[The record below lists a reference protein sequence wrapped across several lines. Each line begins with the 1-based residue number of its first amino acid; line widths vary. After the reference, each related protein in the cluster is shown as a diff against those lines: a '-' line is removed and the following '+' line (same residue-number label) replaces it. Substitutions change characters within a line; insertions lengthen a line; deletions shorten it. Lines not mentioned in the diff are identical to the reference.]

1 MRIEVYLPVRV
12 GLPGRSGVD
21 NRLFVDAILWMAG
34 NAAHWRA
41 LPDTFGKWTAVHA
54 RFRRWSRN
62 GVWEGLFHAMAD
74 TPDFEYV
81 MIDSTTSKV
90 QAYERGVTGGMKVAH
105 AENERGGEREG

>member
-1 MRIEVYLPVRV
+1 MRRIERLLQVCV
-12 GLPGRSGVD
+12 GLPVRSGVD

-34 NAAHWRA
+34 NAAHWRD

-54 RFRRWSRN
+54 CFRRWSRN

-81 MIDSTTSKV
+81 MRSEEHTSEL
-90 QAYERGVTGGMKVAH
+90 QSLMRI
-105 AENERGGEREG
+105 